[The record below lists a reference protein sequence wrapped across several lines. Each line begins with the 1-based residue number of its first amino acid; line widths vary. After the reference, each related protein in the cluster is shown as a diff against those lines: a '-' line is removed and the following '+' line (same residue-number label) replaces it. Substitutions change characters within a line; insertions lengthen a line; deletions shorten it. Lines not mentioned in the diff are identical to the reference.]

1 MTLLEMSFS
10 GAVFIIAVVI
20 IRAIAIN
27 SLPKKTFLVL
37 WEMVLLRLVIPF
49 TIPSA
54 FSIYTLINNTI
65 STPTFFEA
73 ETNNVASA
81 VSREYFVVIQGIE
94 QPVTNIPFV
103 SVRFV
108 VRCIGMILFAGF
120 FIVSYL
126 RCRIEFRTALPVNN
140 AYVEQWIK
148 ERPLKRRI
156 SIKQSDRIST
166 PLTYGVLHPVILM
179 PKQTDWKN
187 INQLRYIFSH
197 EYVHIYRFD
206 TITKLIATYAL
217 CIHWFNPLVW
227 VMYILF
233 NRDIELA
240 CDESVI
246 RQFGDKSKS
255 AYSLMLI
262 SMEAKKSGL
271 SPLCNNFSKNAI
283 EERITAIMNTKR
295 TTIITLLS
303 ACLIV
308 LVTVSLFATSAI
320 ASTDSKTSDTLTIND
335 PKTNTSDIIADVKG
349 STMII
354 HESADILHYEDGAP
368 YIHDILT
375 NNTDSTIVETQYCML
390 AYNENGSPLK
400 LYWNFLDSSAESR
413 FENIVRTKTNILPNQ
428 TEEYR
433 GGWSL
438 YDGEIMEVFP
448 KVGNGEANQVAYSLF
463 CLKQVVFEDGTIWN
477 NSNYENWFK
486 TYAGKEIAIDELQN
500 YYPYEYEIESD

>member
-1 MTLLEMSFS
+1 MTLLEVSFS

-108 VRCIGMILFAGF
+108 VWCIGMILFAGF

-206 TITKLIATYAL
+206 TKIGRA
-217 CIHWFNPLVW
+217 HV
-227 VMYILF
+227 
-233 NRDIELA
+233 
-240 CDESVI
+240 
-246 RQFGDKSKS
+246 
-255 AYSLMLI
+255 
-262 SMEAKKSGL
+262 
-271 SPLCNNFSKNAI
+271 
-283 EERITAIMNTKR
+283 
-295 TTIITLLS
+295 
-303 ACLIV
+303 
-308 LVTVSLFATSAI
+308 
-320 ASTDSKTSDTLTIND
+320 
-335 PKTNTSDIIADVKG
+335 
-349 STMII
+349 
-354 HESADILHYEDGAP
+354 
-368 YIHDILT
+368 
-375 NNTDSTIVETQYCML
+375 
-390 AYNENGSPLK
+390 
-400 LYWNFLDSSAESR
+400 
-413 FENIVRTKTNILPNQ
+413 
-428 TEEYR
+428 
-433 GGWSL
+433 
-438 YDGEIMEVFP
+438 
-448 KVGNGEANQVAYSLF
+448 
-463 CLKQVVFEDGTIWN
+463 
-477 NSNYENWFK
+477 
-486 TYAGKEIAIDELQN
+486 
-500 YYPYEYEIESD
+500 